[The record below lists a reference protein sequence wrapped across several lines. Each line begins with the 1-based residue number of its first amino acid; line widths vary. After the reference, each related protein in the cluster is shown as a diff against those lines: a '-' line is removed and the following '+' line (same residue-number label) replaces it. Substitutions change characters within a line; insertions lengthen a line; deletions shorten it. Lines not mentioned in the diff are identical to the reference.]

1 MKERWDVIFT
11 LNVEI
16 ALTTP
21 LLVRVKCLVLLA
33 HIVMIESE
41 GRLLVDQPSMHGMLI
56 IRMVTGC

>member
-41 GRLLVDQPSMHGMLI
+41 GRLLVNQPSMNGMLI